1 MNGIFNRDITDVA
14 NLEQKLMA
22 LAQKERSCA
31 QQSPRKQQIEAA
43 DELNVEPVQLNSS
56 HGYIYVVGFITAQF
70 PSLSLEK
77 EFEQSTGFD
86 ESQLGQVNDE
96 VSLQR
101 LNCNK
106 QLPGLLLTGL
116 SDPNNRHV
124 AREMHWILDNVEGNE
139 TYTLVPSSNEKLT
152 QLIAAL
158 NLTAKQEKVIL
169 VGSRLESGVI
179 EVSHL
184 IPANLKALTK
194 VASLL
199 KSANNEFSEL
209 VDEILSMNAND
220 GNTDNDRALNYV
232 LYHNAEVYLK
242 SYDFC
247 YKSTPGGPNPS
258 GYQLVNVRVM
268 TSLSGER
275 WVAKVIF
282 DYQGIN
288 TGAKQS
294 WYSAVDVT
302 GEYPFL
308 LVKWQRFLSHS

>member
-1 MNGIFNRDITDVA
+1 MNSLFTRDVTDE
-14 NLEQKLMA
+14 NN
-22 LAQKERSCA
+22 LAQKLAVLAKTKQGKACGSC
-31 QQSPRKQQIEAA
+31 
-43 DELNVEPVQLNSS
+43 DEPVQLSPN
-56 HGYIYVVGFITAQF
+56 HAYIYVVGFITAQF

-77 EFEQSTGFD
+77 AFEQSSSLT
-86 ESQLGQVNDE
+86 ESQLGKVNDE
-96 VSLQR
+96 VGLQR
-101 LNCNK
+101 LNRNK
-106 QLPGLLLTGL
+106 QLPALLLQGL
-116 SDPNNRHV
+116 SSANNRNI

-139 TYTLVPSSNEKLT
+139 TYTLVPSSHEKLT

-158 NLTAKQEKVIL
+158 SLTTKQEKVIL

-184 IPANLKALTK
+184 IPANLKALTD

-199 KSANNEFSEL
+199 KSGNKEFTEL

-220 GNTDNDRALNYV
+220 GNTDNDRALNFV

-258 GYQLVNVRVM
+258 GYQLVNVRVR

-308 LVKWQRFLSHS
+308 LVKWQRFLSHT